1 MSKGKALH
9 GTEPAQAAG
18 LTQVLL
24 AYLQTHVLGLPR
36 TCIFLFIGIYRFFQG
51 PWGKIVHMSFVK

>member
-9 GTEPAQAAG
+9 GTEPAQVAR

-24 AYLQTHVLGLPR
+24 AYLQTRVLGLPR
-36 TCIFLFIGIYRFFQG
+36 TCIFLIIGIYRFFQG
-51 PWGKIVHMSFVK
+51 P